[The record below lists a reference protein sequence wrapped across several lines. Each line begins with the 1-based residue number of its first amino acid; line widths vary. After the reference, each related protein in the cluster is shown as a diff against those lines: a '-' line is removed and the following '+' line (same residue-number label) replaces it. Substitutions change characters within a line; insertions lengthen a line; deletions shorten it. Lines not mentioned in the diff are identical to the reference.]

1 MLFSPNFL
9 TPVTVKIPHAHLII
23 IQQEGFIQA
32 IYLEGPIQ
40 NKIPLFTAIK
50 INSRSYVYFIHWN
63 GWLCLLD

>member
-40 NKIPLFTAIK
+40 NKRPF
-50 INSRSYVYFIHWN
+50 S
-63 GWLCLLD
+63 LLLK